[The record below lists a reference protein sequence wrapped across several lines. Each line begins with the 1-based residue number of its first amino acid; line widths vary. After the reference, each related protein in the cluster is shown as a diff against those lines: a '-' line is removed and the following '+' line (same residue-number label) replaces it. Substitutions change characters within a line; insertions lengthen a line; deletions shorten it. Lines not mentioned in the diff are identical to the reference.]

1 MTRARLLVLG
11 AAAVAALTLLVL
23 RATRPAT
30 DAPSWR
36 WPEGRVARYRLHL
49 EGASTI
55 PSPDGRG
62 TLGGELSMDG
72 VLELGRPAGEAPT
85 LVLRLVSLDRASMT
99 LFGAPAMQDLE
110 GLRAALVGPAA
121 VLGLFPTGDVKQV
134 AFSEGAPTLF
144 ETTAQTLVSEL
155 QHPLRE
161 ADEYT
166 LVETTTRGKAEA
178 RWRRDGR
185 GLERRRTSYFTLTSF
200 GGVRAADV
208 DSVSRFE
215 FDDEGVLASLDASET
230 LVGRAPDAAARSH
243 LVVRLSPLAIEERV
257 VTTPPRTTVA
267 PLGELKPPRDARE
280 QMLAQRVAGLD
291 RAGLVKGL
299 GDFATSTGEGGLGA
313 FMARASGLLL
323 QDPSRCDDV
332 VTWAR
337 APGRSPREVEFALE
351 VLAAAGSEPAQ
362 HAMLALLETNGAS
375 ATQVQRLSL
384 LEAPTVETARFAE
397 ARWKAAVDEDE
408 RETLGLTLGAVSGQ
422 LARAG
427 HDAEAAPLVDELARA
442 LRTAPATRAKVG
454 LVLALGNAGLS
465 SHVDDVVQRLGDGDE
480 SVRIAAL
487 HALRKTP
494 TPAAHLALQR
504 ALTDPSQEVARQA
517 VTELAALPSTADDRA
532 ALMAAVRAG
541 AVKLT
546 AAPLVLNVLEPHV
559 KSDPA
564 VRPFLEWLAASPGL
578 DAPLRRRITTLFE
591 LESN

>member
-1 MTRARLLVLG
+1 MTRARLLLLG
-11 AAAVAALTLLVL
+11 AAAVVLALLVL
-23 RATRPAT
+23 RATRPAPA
-30 DAPSWR
+30 APTWR
-36 WPEGRVARYRLHL
+36 WPEGRVARYHLHL

-55 PSPDGRG
+55 PAPDGRG

-72 VLELGRPAGEAPT
+72 VVELGRPAGQTPT
-85 LVLRLVSLDRASMT
+85 LVLRLVSLDRATMT

-121 VLGLFPTGDVKQV
+121 VLSLFPTGDVRQV

-144 ETTAQTLVSEL
+144 ETTAQTLVGEL
-155 QHPLRE
+155 QHPLRD
-161 ADEYT
+161 AAEYV

-178 RWRRDGR
+178 HFRRDGR
-185 GLERRRTSYFTLTSF
+185 VLERRRTSYFTLTSF

-215 FDDEGVLASLDASET
+215 FDGEGVLVSLDASET

-243 LVVRLSPLAIEERV
+243 LVVRLSPLAVETRV
-257 VTTPPRTTVA
+257 VTPPPRTTLA

-280 QMLAQRVAGLD
+280 QMLSQRVAGLD
-291 RAGLVKGL
+291 RAGLVRGL

-332 VTWAR
+332 VAWAQ
-337 APGRSPREVEFALE
+337 APGRSPRDVEFALE
-351 VLAAAGSEPAQ
+351 VLAAAGSPEAQ
-362 HAMLALLETNGAS
+362 RAMLTLLERDEAS

-384 LEAPTVETARFAE
+384 LQAPTVETARFAE
-397 ARWKAAVDEDE
+397 ARWKGASDDDA

-422 LARAG
+422 LARSG
-427 HDAEAAPLVDELARA
+427 HELEAAPMVDELARA
-442 LRTAPATRAKVG
+442 LRSAPATREKVG

-465 SHVDDVVQRLGDGDE
+465 SRVEDVAHQLGDRDE

-517 VTELAALPSTADDRA
+517 VTELAALPTTPDDRA

-559 KSDPA
+559 KSDPV

-578 DAPLRRRITTLFE
+578 DASLRRRITTLFE